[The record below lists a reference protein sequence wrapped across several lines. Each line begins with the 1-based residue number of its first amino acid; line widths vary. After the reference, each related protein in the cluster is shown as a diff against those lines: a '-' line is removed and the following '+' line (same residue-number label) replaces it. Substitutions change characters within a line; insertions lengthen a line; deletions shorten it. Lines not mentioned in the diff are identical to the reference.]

1 VTYLTLAGPANIG
14 QIGRAWVSLG
24 EPYLIVAASRRG
36 PLPMYVCVCHAVT
49 EDVVREHM
57 AAGACS
63 PKDVRRACGMRPGC
77 GSCVKRISAL
87 LAETVEDRLDEVA
100 LEGAA

>member
-1 VTYLTLAGPANIG
+1 
-14 QIGRAWVSLG
+14 
-24 EPYLIVAASRRG
+24 
-36 PLPMYVCVCHAVT
+36 MYVCVCHAVT

-63 PKDVRRACGMRPGC
+63 AKEVRVACGMRPGC
-77 GSCVKRISAL
+77 GSCVTRIRML
-87 LAETVEDRLDEVA
+87 LDERLEPDTA